1 MSKVAIVTDST
12 SYMPEELLKKY
23 NISVAPQVLIWG
35 DQTYR
40 DGVDIKPLEFF
51 TKLKTAKVMP
61 TTSQASPAT
70 LQPIFQ
76 SLIEQGNDVIA
87 IHVSSKL
94 SGTVQSAIQA
104 KEMLGAASEKVTV
117 IDSLST
123 SMAMSFQVLAVAR
136 AVEAGANLKEAVE
149 VASRARDLSGVYL
162 VPETLEFLHRGG
174 RIGGA
179 QRFIGTVLNM
189 KPVLALQNG
198 RVEGIERVRTK
209 GKAHDRMV
217 ELVAERIKGKA
228 NIRVATLHAN
238 APEDAKA
245 VLAKAIA
252 EFNPVESI
260 STEVSPTV
268 GTHTGPG
275 TVGLAFM
282 TDL

>member
-104 KEMLGAASEKVTV
+104 KEMLGAAGEKVTV

-217 ELVAERIKGKA
+217 ELVAERIKSKA

>member
-76 SLIEQGNDVIA
+76 SLIEQGHDVIA

-104 KEMLGAASEKVTV
+104 KEMLGAAGEKVNV

-245 VLAKAIA
+245 VLAKANA

>member
-1 MSKVAIVTDST
+1 MSKVALVTDST

-23 NISVAPQVLIWG
+23 NISIAPQVLIWG
-35 DQTYR
+35 DKTYN
-40 DGVDIKPLEFF
+40 DGVDIKPQEFF
-51 TKLKTAKVMP
+51 EKLKTAKVMP

-70 LQPIFQ
+70 IQPIFQ
-76 SLIEQGNDVIA
+76 GLVDQGFEVIA

-94 SGTVQSAIQA
+94 SGTVQSATQA
-104 KEMLGAASEKVTV
+104 KEMMGKAGIKITV

-136 AVEAGANLKEAVE
+136 ALEAGASLTDAIAIAEK
-149 VASRARDLSGVYL
+149 ARNHSGICL

-179 QRFIGTVLNM
+179 QRFVGTLLNM
-189 KPVLALQNG
+189 KPVLELKDG
-198 RVEGIERVRTK
+198 RVEPVDRVRTK
-209 GKAHDRMV
+209 GKAHDRMI
-217 ELVAERIKGKA
+217 ELVAERVNGKP

-238 APEDAKA
+238 AAEDAKA
-245 VLAKAIA
+245 VLAKAIQMFSPIENIFA
-252 EFNPVESI
+252 
-260 STEVSPTV
+260 EVSPTV
-268 GTHTGPG
+268 GTHAGPG

>member
-1 MSKVAIVTDST
+1 MSKVALVTDST

-104 KEMLGAASEKVTV
+104 KEMLGAAGEKVTV

>member
-104 KEMLGAASEKVTV
+104 KEMLGAAGEKVTV

-217 ELVAERIKGKA
+217 ELVAERIKGKT

-245 VLAKAIA
+245 VLAKANT

>member
-104 KEMLGAASEKVTV
+104 KEMLGAAGEKVTV

-245 VLAKAIA
+245 VLAKANA